1 MNKLRS
7 PDENENNA
15 SSWLGF
21 KKKVRE
27 ELEERKPIICYLTSL
42 YEK

>member
-21 KKKVRE
+21 KKKGKRRARRE
-27 ELEERKPIICYLTSL
+27 KTYNLLSNQSV
-42 YEK
+42 